1 MSIYDVRQA
10 IKAPQSN
17 VREIMES
24 KGVTIMKLVEV
35 TQLPKRIIQN
45 ARCEEIK
52 KCKLETLAIIAQ
64 GLGVK
69 IKDLFDED

>member
-1 MSIYDVRQA
+1 MSIYDVRKA

-45 ARCEEIK
+45 ARCDEIK
-52 KCKLETLAIIAQ
+52 TCKLETLAIIAQ

-69 IKDLFDED
+69 IKDLFDEG